1 MPADFPWLAIMRRPA
16 DLGDPSRRAPPA
28 PPRRGARAAGGLP
41 DNRRVAPRP
50 ASRLALCALLAC
62 LAAPAGGVDLER
74 VELDLR
80 PGFDEGTLALTAR
93 LEYSN
98 PRLEREIVLG
108 LSERFDRVAVALHGE
123 SIPFEREGGW
133 IALRLEQPTP
143 TVVLEFE
150 LAGAAGA
157 SDDERRPVLTRDDLF
172 LLWSDR
178 FYPID
183 FEDWALF
190 RIDLTLPPGFEAIAP
205 GRLVERVGTP
215 AGVRWR
221 FETSHP
227 ARNVSVFADRRWRRT
242 AHEVGGRAIETLFHP
257 ESAPLAGRV
266 ARASA
271 DVLAFFEELHGGY
284 PFDGFAFVTLD
295 GIYARRAFPGF
306 VGYSPAYLAREME
319 RTGHDAH
326 ETSLL
331 WWGYAFGGRGPGAFQ
346 WLEGLGDY
354 VEILYDEARGH
365 PVPAIFERFRAEYL
379 ASPRE
384 EEPAISEL
392 RGSTPQK
399 FVHGKYP
406 WLLHVL
412 RGELGLEALRAGVRR
427 LASDCAARACSLDE
441 VVAALE
447 AGSGRSL
454 ERWRRQWLERRGV
467 PELEYAVVRAGEGLR
482 LRVVQRGELYDLP
495 LEVALDG
502 PAGRLRVVRVDLLA
516 VREQEVDL
524 GSAEGAESAVL
535 DPERK
540 LLLRLREVG
549 AP

>member
-1 MPADFPWLAIMRRPA
+1 MVL
-16 DLGDPSRRAPPA
+16 
-28 PPRRGARAAGGLP
+28 
-41 DNRRVAPRP
+41 RP
-50 ASRLALCALLAC
+50 ASLLALLAC
-62 LAAPAGGVDLER
+62 LSGPAGAADLER
-74 VELDLR
+74 AELDLR
-80 PGFDEGTLALTAR
+80 PDFATGELALSAR
-93 LEYSN
+93 LEYAN
-98 PRLEREIVLG
+98 PELARDFELGLSDRFERVSVTVGREPVPFERGPGWIAVRLERP
-108 LSERFDRVAVALHGE
+108 A
-123 SIPFEREGGW
+123 
-133 IALRLEQPTP
+133 P
-143 TVVLEFE
+143 TVVLDFE
-150 LAGAAGA
+150 LAGLAGA
-157 SDDERRPVLTRDDLF
+157 SADERRPVLTGDDLF

-178 FYPID
+178 FYPIA
-183 FEDWALF
+183 FEDWARF
-190 RIDLTLPPGFEAIAP
+190 RIDLTLPAGFEAIAP
-205 GRLVERVGTP
+205 GRLVGRVETP

-221 FETSHP
+221 FETSP
-227 ARNVSVFADRRWRRT
+227 PVRNVSVFADRRWVRR
-242 AHEVGGRAIETLFHP
+242 AHDVGGRAIETLFHP
-257 ESAPLAGRV
+257 ASAPLAGRV

-284 PFDGFAFVTLD
+284 PFDGFAFLTLD

-365 PVPAIFERFRAEYL
+365 PVPAIFERFRVEYL
-379 ASPRE
+379 ASTRE

-427 LASDCAARACSLDE
+427 LASDCAFRACSLDE
-441 VVAALE
+441 LVAALE

-454 ERWRRQWLERRGV
+454 ARWRAQWLERRGV
-467 PELEYAVVRAGEGLR
+467 PELEYAIVRAGEALR
-482 LRVVQRGELYDLP
+482 LRIVQRGELYELP

-502 PAGRLRVVRVDLLA
+502 PAGRVRRVRFDLPA
-516 VREQEVDL
+516 VREHEADL
-524 GSAEGAESAVL
+524 GPADGAESVVL
-535 DPERK
+535 DPERE
-540 LLLRLREVG
+540 LLLRLRELPPPRV
-549 AP
+549 P

>member
-1 MPADFPWLAIMRRPA
+1 LIALIAA
-16 DLGDPSRRAPPA
+16 
-28 PPRRGARAAGGLP
+28 AAG
-41 DNRRVAPRP
+41 
-50 ASRLALCALLAC
+50 
-62 LAAPAGGVDLER
+62 AADLER

-80 PGFDEGTLALTAR
+80 PGFEEGTLALSAR
-93 LEYSN
+93 LEYAN
-98 PRLEREIVLG
+98 PELARDFELGLSDRFERVAVTVGGEAVPFERGPGWIVVRLERAAP
-108 LSERFDRVAVALHGE
+108 R
-123 SIPFEREGGW
+123 
-133 IALRLEQPTP
+133 
-143 TVVLEFE
+143 VVLDFE
-150 LAGAAGA
+150 LAGPSGA
-157 SDDERRPVLTRDDLF
+157 SDDERRPVLTGDDLF

-183 FEDWALF
+183 FEDWALY
-190 RIDLTLPPGFEAIAP
+190 RIELTLPAGFEAIAP
-205 GRLVERVGTP
+205 GRLVER
-215 AGVRWR
+215 
-221 FETSHP
+221 
-227 ARNVSVFADRRWRRT
+227 DRRWTRS

-295 GIYARRAFPGF
+295 GIHARRAFPGF
-306 VGYSPAYLAREME
+306 VGYSPAYLAREMG

-379 ASPRE
+379 ASTRE
-384 EEPAISEL
+384 EEPAPSEL

-441 VVAALE
+441 LVAALE

-454 ERWRRQWLERRGV
+454 ARWRRQWLERRGV
-467 PELEYAVVRAGEGLR
+467 PELEYAVVRAGEALR

-502 PAGRLRVVRVDLLA
+502 PAGRVRIVRVELPA
-516 VREQEVDL
+516 VREQELDL
-524 GSAEGAESAVL
+524 GPAEGAESVVL